1 MFKPQIRIPAT
12 YMRGGKLI
20 YNSKLFLQLTV
31 IAAKKCY
38 FSLLASTNVHGGN
51 SLYRRGSANVVIGSI
66 HV

>member
-1 MFKPQIRIPAT
+1 MAVPQIKIAAT

-31 IAAKKCY
+31 IAAEKCY
-38 FSLLASTNVHGGN
+38 FSLLAGINMPGGN

>member
-1 MFKPQIRIPAT
+1 MSAPQIKIAAT

-31 IAAKKCY
+31 IAAKKCD
-38 FSLLASTNVHGGN
+38 FPLLAGINMPGGN
-51 SLYRRGSANVVIGSI
+51 TFYRRGSANVVIGSI